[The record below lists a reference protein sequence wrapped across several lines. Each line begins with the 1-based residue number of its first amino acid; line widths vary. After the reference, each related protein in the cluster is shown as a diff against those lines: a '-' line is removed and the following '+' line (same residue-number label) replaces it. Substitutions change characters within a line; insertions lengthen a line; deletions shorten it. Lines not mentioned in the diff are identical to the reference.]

1 MQHELQWHLFHSVML
16 VKVECKF
23 SMWSCAGCLENM
35 HGFYPLR
42 NQDSK
47 WHISY
52 EEMPDEVVR
61 SLLVTYCIRCFTSH
75 HLHAGGVALPD
86 VDR

>member
-1 MQHELQWHLFHSVML
+1 MIEG
-16 VKVECKF
+16 
-23 SMWSCAGCLENM
+23 SCAGCLENV

-47 WHISY
+47 WYISY

-61 SLLVTYCIRCFTSH
+61 SKAQHLGRYESKVSCCHEGTFTPS
-75 HLHAGGVALPD
+75 
-86 VDR
+86 R